1 MTLASSFRMVWTKC
15 NWKVSEMEVK
25 LKVKPTVVEIVLS
38 KGFAIKD
45 NSEIRQQLVGNV
57 GSRKMF

>member
-1 MTLASSFRMVWTKC
+1 M
-15 NWKVSEMEVK
+15 
-25 LKVKPTVVEIVLS
+25 KPTVIEIVLS

>member
-1 MTLASSFRMVWTKC
+1 MNAIGKFLK
-15 NWKVSEMEVK
+15 WKVK
-25 LKVKPTVVEIVLS
+25 IKVKPTLLYIVLS

-57 GSRKMF
+57 GYRKMF